1 MSSDLNVESTNAE
14 ELTLLPEAESAVSWG
29 DSAPKGGKA
38 VLGRILKDGA
48 KVPLFLGQTLV
59 NSLRDMGYNSTTSAL
74 CEHVDNAIQWGA
86 TEVRVYFR
94 QIGKKGE
101 YQTDVLVL
109 DNGSGMA
116 PNILRFAT
124 SFGGS
129 MVFDNRSGIGR
140 FGMGMKTAALSMSPI
155 MDLYSWQE
163 PGAFYNMTLDVDEI
177 GNSRLNMIEME
188 EPTLCDDIPSEIVDI
203 LTRPL
208 VYPKNPRETQTL

>member
-86 TEVRVYFR
+86 TEVRVYFH
-94 QIGKKGE
+94 QTGK
-101 YQTDVLVL
+101 QPDQRIDILVL
-109 DNGSGMA
+109 DNGKGMA
-116 PNILRFAT
+116 PNVLKVAA

-129 MVFDNRSGIGR
+129 MVYDNRAGIGR
-140 FGMGMKTAALSMSPI
+140 YGM
-155 MDLYSWQE
+155 
-163 PGAFYNMTLDVDEI
+163 
-177 GNSRLNMIEME
+177 
-188 EPTLCDDIPSEIVDI
+188 
-203 LTRPL
+203 
-208 VYPKNPRETQTL
+208 